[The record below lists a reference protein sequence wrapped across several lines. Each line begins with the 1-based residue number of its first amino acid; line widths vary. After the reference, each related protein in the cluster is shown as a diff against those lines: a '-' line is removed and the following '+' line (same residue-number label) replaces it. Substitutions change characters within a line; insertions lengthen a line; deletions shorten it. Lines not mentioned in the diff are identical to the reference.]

1 MNVIV
6 NSVRHGYSEW
16 LMTMRRNPFS
26 LDPRKRGLRK
36 LLGELESEIMEAVW
50 RSGETTVRDVHAQ
63 LSRKRELAYTTVM
76 TVMSRLAE
84 KGLLRKRKG
93 EGAALLYEATAGR
106 EEFTRLAVGNVLKGL
121 LTDLSAPTM
130 SQFVEMVGEDSDEKL
145 DELAKL
151 IAAKRRQKK

>member
-1 MNVIV
+1 M
-6 NSVRHGYSEW
+6 
-16 LMTMRRNPFS
+16 
-26 LDPRKRGLRK
+26 KK
-36 LLGELESEIMEAVW
+36 LLGELEAEIMEEVW
-50 RSGETTVRDVHAQ
+50 SCGETTVREVHAQ

-84 KGLLRKRKG
+84 KGVLKKRKS
-93 EGAALLYEATAGR
+93 EGAALLYEPTVGR

-121 LTDLSAPTM
+121 LSDLSSPTM
-130 SQFVEMVGEDSDEKL
+130 SQFVELVGEDSDEKL

>member
-1 MNVIV
+1 M
-6 NSVRHGYSEW
+6 
-16 LMTMRRNPFS
+16 
-26 LDPRKRGLRK
+26 KK
-36 LLGELESEIMEAVW
+36 LLGELEAEIMEEVW
-50 RSGETTVRDVHAQ
+50 KSGETTVREVHAQ

-84 KGLLRKRKG
+84 KGLLKKRKSD
-93 EGAALLYEATAGR
+93 GAALLYVATAGR

-121 LTDLSAPTM
+121 LTDLASPTM
-130 SQFVEMVGEDSDEKL
+130 SQFVELVGEDSDEKL